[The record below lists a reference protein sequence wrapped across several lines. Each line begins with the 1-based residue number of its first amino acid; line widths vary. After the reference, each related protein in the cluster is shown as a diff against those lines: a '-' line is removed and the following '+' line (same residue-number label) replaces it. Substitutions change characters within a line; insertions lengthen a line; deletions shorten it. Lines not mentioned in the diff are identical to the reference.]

1 MVRRG
6 SVWCGMA
13 QHGAAWLSMV
23 FSTEQNSDEE
33 MERGLSEWRWI
44 NVFYE
49 CDWMYVHMYVCYKKI
64 WKINKK
70 SGTLATKPLIIKII
84 NKKEK
89 LSNRMHLVEKIILST
104 LQRPVPHIVFSSFLP
119 CLGRIL
125 FRFDLARIE
134 TRMVCFR
141 FDPAE
146 NGTSFSSLLF
156 ILRLIMFALLRSCQ
170 VLE

>member
-1 MVRRG
+1 MTAEAFRVLLEAMTVIIEAVR
-6 SVWCGMA
+6 
-13 QHGAAWLSMV
+13 
-23 FSTEQNSDEE
+23 
-33 MERGLSEWRWI
+33 
-44 NVFYE
+44 
-49 CDWMYVHMYVCYKKI
+49 K
-64 WKINKK
+64 
-70 SGTLATKPLIIKII
+70 IIKAVRLFV
-84 NKKEK
+84 EAVR
-89 LSNRMHLVEKIILST
+89 LLVEAGRVLRSSANKSIPIDPRLRNNFLHSRFDPVKKIILST
-104 LQRPVPHIVFSSFLP
+104 LQRPVPDIVFSSFLP
-119 CLGRIL
+119 CLGQIL